1 MYAPVVQLDPAQV
14 LPEWLQLGPLPSL
27 EVTFAMT
34 VSLMQSGLPDNVVER
49 LALNPPEKV
58 RSEWAAF
65 VAQLIE
71 GDEVWYFRSPSKQ
84 LDGRA
89 GFAIIRAGTPVAT
102 YVTSMS

>member
-1 MYAPVVQLDPAQV
+1 VQLDPAQV
-14 LPEWLQLGPLPSL
+14 RPEWLQLGPIPSL

-49 LALNPPEKV
+49 LALNPPPKV
-58 RSEWAAF
+58 RTEWAAF
-65 VAQLIE
+65 VAQVID
-71 GDEVWYFRSPSKQ
+71 GDEVWYFRSPSKPLDGQ

-89 GFAIIRAGTPVAT
+89 GFAIVRGGTPVAT

>member
-1 MYAPVVQLDPAQV
+1 VQLDPAQV
-14 LPEWLQLGPLPSL
+14 RPEWLQLGPIPSL

-34 VSLMQSGLPDNVVER
+34 VSLMESGLPDNVVER
-49 LALNPPEKV
+49 LALNPPPKV
-58 RSEWAAF
+58 RTEWAAF
-65 VAQLIE
+65 VAQVIE

-89 GFAIIRAGTPVAT
+89 GFAIVRAGLPVAT